1 MKNLFTYYSGS
12 LDESIST
19 ARSIRD
25 NHLIKIQLAPSSL
38 PEYLDYSHVLDNFA
52 VKHIMHRHS
61 GNRERLRGQEP
72 VTLSDFL
79 LIHEI
84 VLNYDTC
91 TSIQCKN
98 GNPGLFYTKDIN
110 DYTYS
115 LIEEIRNGHS
125 ELATTT
131 LYKKKKKLTDAKSP
145 I

>member
-12 LDESIST
+12 LDEFIST

-38 PEYLDYSHVLDNFA
+38 PEYLD
-52 VKHIMHRHS
+52 
-61 GNRERLRGQEP
+61 
-72 VTLSDFL
+72 
-79 LIHEI
+79 
-84 VLNYDTC
+84 
-91 TSIQCKN
+91 
-98 GNPGLFYTKDIN
+98 YTKDIN

>member
-12 LDESIST
+12 LDEFIAA
-19 ARSIRD
+19 ARSIID

-38 PEYLDYSHVLDNFA
+38 PEYLGYSHVLDNFA
-52 VKHIMHRHS
+52 VHHIMHRHS
-61 GNRERLRGQEP
+61 GNRERLRGQE
-72 VTLSDFL
+72 
-79 LIHEI
+79 
-84 VLNYDTC
+84 
-91 TSIQCKN
+91 
-98 GNPGLFYTKDIN
+98 PGLFYTKDIN